1 MIKLF
6 VLGCI
11 LGAVLTSIG
20 ITGVTHYMKQG
31 VTALDSGT
39 NKVVTA
45 VKKNMKIIKECF
57 EYVFTVVICT
67 TCIVLPFAM
76 YLYK

>member
-45 VKKNMKIIKECF
+45 VKKI
-57 EYVFTVVICT
+57 
-67 TCIVLPFAM
+67 
-76 YLYK
+76 